1 MLKSRKQ
8 IPVTVAVISYFG
20 GEILTKTIDSILST
34 TPPHI
39 QVNLQVFPNGVQLED
54 QVKSYLKDRNVA
66 IVFNR
71 VEKGLTYR
79 IKQAINECT
88 HEFLFLTQDGIGFT
102 PTTLNQNLQTFY
114 ENPDVTITSAK
125 IEPSHAQSLGE
136 AVTEVRSLLKWR
148 IGNHWRRK
156 DNYLM
161 LSSKFMGLRMSFV
174 KNLSIPD
181 AVNNISTYLY
191 LENRQQNG
199 RFKYVFNAICTN
211 KRPQNIYS
219 YIDWRKSLL
228 STQGE
233 MAKYFELT
241 GREFKIPKSIVA
253 ESIFMEFVN
262 RPVPTMLYFLVL
274 TYIKSK
280 QYFFA
285 ADKKVQPVKMVT
297 EDWSSLVRSKI
308 KSLTDVPPK
317 RKIRMARIKNT

>member
-1 MLKSRKQ
+1 MQVSRKH

-20 GEILTKTIDSILST
+20 GDILTKTIESILST
-34 TPPHI
+34 TPLNI
-39 QVNLQVFPNGVQLED
+39 SLNLLVFPNGIQLDEH
-54 QVKSYLKDRNVA
+54 VRNYLKERNVT

-79 IKQAINECT
+79 IKQAISECQ
-88 HEFLFLTQDGIGFT
+88 HDFLFLTQDGIGFT
-102 PTTLNQNLQTFY
+102 PSTLIQTLQTFF
-114 ENPDVTITSAK
+114 ENSDVTITSAK

-161 LSSKFMGLRMSFV
+161 LSSKFIGLRMSFV

-191 LENRQQNG
+191 LENKRQNG

-211 KRPQNIYS
+211 KRPQDIYS

-228 STQGE
+228 STQDE
-233 MAKYFELT
+233 MAQYFSLT
-241 GREFKIPKSIVA
+241 GREFRIPKSIVA

-262 RPVPTMLYFLVL
+262 KPVPTMLYFLML
-274 TYIKSK
+274 SYIKIK
-280 QYFFA
+280 QYFLV
-285 ADKKVQPVKMVT
+285 ADRKVKPLKIAT
-297 EDWSSLVRSKI
+297 ENISTYVRTKLNN
-308 KSLTDVPPK
+308 LTTVPPK
-317 RKIRMARIKNT
+317 RKVRIARYK

>member
-1 MLKSRKQ
+1 MYTSRKP
-8 IPVTVAVISYFG
+8 ISITVAVISYFG
-20 GEILTKTIDSILST
+20 GEILAKTIDSILST
-34 TPPHI
+34 TPSHV
-39 QVNLQVFPNGVQLED
+39 QVNLLVFPNGIQLDD
-54 QVKSYLKDRNVA
+54 QVRNYLKDRNVT

-79 IKQAINECT
+79 IKQAINECF
-88 HEFLFLTQDGIGFT
+88 HDFLILTQDGIGFT
-102 PTTLNQNLQTFY
+102 PTTLVQTLQSFR

-161 LSSKFMGLRMSFV
+161 LSSKFMGLRMRFI
-174 KNLSIPD
+174 KNMNIPD
-181 AVNNISTYLY
+181 AVNNVSTYLY
-191 LENRQQNG
+191 LENKKQNG

-228 STQGE
+228 STQDE

-262 RPVPTMLYFLVL
+262 KPVPTMLYFLVL
-274 TYIKSK
+274 TYIKAK

-285 ADKKVQPVKMVT
+285 ADRKVQPVKVAT
-297 EDWSSLVRSKI
+297 EEWSTLVRSKI
-308 KSLTDVPPK
+308 KSLTEVPPK
-317 RKIRMARIKNT
+317 RRVRVSRIK

>member
-1 MLKSRKQ
+1 
-8 IPVTVAVISYFG
+8 
-20 GEILTKTIDSILST
+20 
-34 TPPHI
+34 
-39 QVNLQVFPNGVQLED
+39 
-54 QVKSYLKDRNVA
+54 
-66 IVFNR
+66 
-71 VEKGLTYR
+71 
-79 IKQAINECT
+79 
-88 HEFLFLTQDGIGFT
+88 
-102 PTTLNQNLQTFY
+102 
-114 ENPDVTITSAK
+114 
-125 IEPSHAQSLGE
+125 
-136 AVTEVRSLLKWR
+136 
-148 IGNHWRRK
+148 
-156 DNYLM
+156 M

-241 GREFKIPKSIVA
+241 GREFRIPKSIVA

-280 QYFFA
+280 QYFFV
-285 ADKKVQPVKMVT
+285 ADRKVQPLKVAT
-297 EDWSSLVRSKI
+297 ENFTTSLRGKI
-308 KSLTDVPPK
+308 KNITTVPPK
-317 RKIRMARIKNT
+317 RKVRVARVK